1 MKSLLPPFPA
11 RLLAVASAL
20 LIAACAS
27 LPEAAQK
34 PEPLGP
40 NFAHAVA
47 PASTAAPA
55 LDDWWQ
61 GFHDPVLSDLVG
73 RALAQNLDLAAALAR
88 VDQARAAAQAAGALA
103 LPQVGIQGSL
113 LRQRQSLKSPEGA
126 LASAFPGYEREQTLQ
141 TLGIGASWE
150 ADLGRGLDQG
160 KVAAQA
166 DWRAAE
172 AARSG
177 AQVRIVAEVADAYFR
192 LRGAQARLAVAEDQ
206 LGTQQQLLTLV
217 QDRLDH
223 GLGTQRERE
232 QARGLLQQ
240 ARGALPPLR
249 TEESVQL
256 HRLDVLLGQQAGFGA
271 ASLQAASVV
280 PVATI
285 PSLPADITPAQLL
298 ARRPDVIAA
307 EARVDA
313 TQARIG
319 VARAEYYP
327 HVTLGALLGGQSL
340 HGALFSADAFQ
351 PQALLGLRWRLFDF
365 GRVDA
370 EVAQARG
377 ARAEALAGLRLR
389 MLQATEE
396 VENAL
401 VLLAGLE
408 AQQAELVQEVDAHR
422 RARDAAADAYR
433 GGALSLIEVLEEDR
447 LLLSANDQLA
457 RLQADRA
464 RAAVAAFRALGG
476 GWTAP
481 QG

>member
-1 MKSLLPPFPA
+1 MKLLPPFPS

-20 LIAACAS
+20 LITACAS
-27 LPEAAQK
+27 VPEAGVR

-40 NFAHAVA
+40 RLAHAV
-47 PASTAAPA
+47 PPTTQAAPA
-55 LDDWWQ
+55 LEDWWQ
-61 GFHDPVLSDLVG
+61 GFHDPVLSQLVSQ
-73 RALAQNLDLAAALAR
+73 ALAQNLDLAVALAR
-88 VDQARAAAQAAGALA
+88 VEQARAAAQAAGALT
-103 LPQVGIQGSL
+103 LPQVSLQGSL

-126 LASAFPGYEREQTLQ
+126 LASGFPGYEREQTLQ
-141 TLGIGASWE
+141 TLGVGASWE

-160 KVAAQA
+160 RVAAQA

-177 AQVRIVAEVADAYFR
+177 VQVSVVAEVADAYFQ
-192 LRGAQARLAVAEDQ
+192 LRGAQARLAVAESQ
-206 LGTQQQLLTLV
+206 LSTQQQLLTLV

-223 GLGTQRERE
+223 GLATQRERD
-232 QARGLLQQ
+232 QARGLLLQ

-249 TEESVQL
+249 TEQALHL

-271 ASLQAASVV
+271 ASLQAATSLTSVS
-280 PVATI
+280 TI
-285 PSLPADITPAQLL
+285 PALPADITPAQLL
-298 ARRPDVIAA
+298 ARRPDILAA
-307 EARVDA
+307 EARLAA

-327 HVTLGALLGGQSL
+327 HVTLGALLGGESL

-422 RARDAAADAYR
+422 SARDAAADAYR
-433 GGALSLIEVLEEDR
+433 GGALSLIEVLQEDR

-476 GWTAP
+476 GWAAP